1 VADAMSF
8 PENFDRLHQHEETIR
23 RQTKEAIA
31 ASDTLSRHFAAV
43 EASMTLLRHFSRD
56 YPYNGEDE
64 LTIHLLGIRLF
75 NSAAGAV
82 QSLTSGYY
90 QNSVMLQRD
99 ILEVTFLL
107 DYFRT
112 NEASI
117 AEWRGCTE
125 SERNKKCGAYKVR
138 TELDNR
144 DGFTEKKRM
153 QAYSTLCTLGAHAS
167 YQGFRLLTPT
177 AGGDAYCGPFFA
189 NGTLEVTVA
198 ELAKLCVTATRTFTM
213 FFDVKS
219 LADYEISLSFMEA
232 EVAWFEHFIGP
243 IDKGKLGR
251 MRALVAQ
258 RRRQG

>member
-1 VADAMSF
+1 V
-8 PENFDRLHQHEETIR
+8 
-23 RQTKEAIA
+23 
-31 ASDTLSRHFAAV
+31 V

-64 LTIHLLGIRLF
+64 LTVHLLGIRLF

-99 ILEVTFLL
+99 ILEGAFLL
-107 DYFRT
+107 DYFRS

-125 SERNKKCGAYKVR
+125 KERSQKFSAFKVR

-144 DGFTEKKRM
+144 DGFSEKKRM

-167 YQGFRLLTPT
+167 YQGFRLFAPT
-177 AGGDAYCGPFFA
+177 AGGDAYADPS
-189 NGTLEVTVA
+189 LR
-198 ELAKLCVTATRTFTM
+198 TARL
-213 FFDVKS
+213 K
-219 LADYEISLSFMEA
+219 
-232 EVAWFEHFIGP
+232 
-243 IDKGKLGR
+243 
-251 MRALVAQ
+251 
-258 RRRQG
+258 

>member
-1 VADAMSF
+1 MADATSF
-8 PENFDRLHQHEETIR
+8 PQNFDLLHQHEEAIR
-23 RQTKEAIA
+23 GQTKEAIA
-31 ASDTLSRHFAAV
+31 ASDTLRRHFAVV

-64 LTIHLLGIRLF
+64 LTVHLLGIRLF

-99 ILEVTFLL
+99 ILEVAFLL
-107 DYFRT
+107 DYFRS

-117 AEWRGCTE
+117 AEWRGCAE
-125 SERNKKCGAYKVR
+125 KERNQKFSAFKVR

-167 YQGFRLLTPT
+167 YPGFRLLTLT
-177 AGGDAYCGPFFA
+177 DGGDAHCGPFFA

-198 ELAKLCVTATRTFTM
+198 ELAKLCVGAAMTFVE
-213 FFDVKS
+213 FFEGKS
-219 LADYEISLSFMEA
+219 VADYETRLAFMEA
-232 EVAWFEHFIGP
+232 QVAWFEHFIGP
-243 IDKGKLGR
+243 FDKGHLEGWR
-251 MRALVAQ
+251 TLVALL
-258 RRRQG
+258 RQA

>member
-1 VADAMSF
+1 MADATSF
-8 PENFDRLHQHEETIR
+8 PQNFDSLHQHEEAIR
-23 RQTKEAIA
+23 GQTKEAIA
-31 ASDTLSRHFAAV
+31 ASDTLRRHFAVV

-64 LTIHLLGIRLF
+64 LTVHLLGIRLF

-99 ILEVTFLL
+99 ILEVAFLL
-107 DYFRT
+107 DYFRS

-117 AEWRGCTE
+117 AEWRGCAE
-125 SERNKKCGAYKVR
+125 KERNQKFSAFKVR

-167 YQGFRLLTPT
+167 YPGFRLLTLT
-177 AGGDAYCGPFFA
+177 DGGDAHCGPFFA

-198 ELAKLCVTATRTFTM
+198 ELAKLCVGAAMTFVE
-213 FFDVKS
+213 FFEGKS
-219 LADYEISLSFMEA
+219 VADYETQLASMDLPRICGERFQVYAACLSN
-232 EVAWFEHFIGP
+232 
-243 IDKGKLGR
+243 
-251 MRALVAQ
+251 
-258 RRRQG
+258 